1 MLTFFVTTSDIDN
14 PHTML
19 EKTKWLYEEMLK
31 LTTRYELRD
40 NPLFD
45 KAELQKEVNDCEQ
58 NILQALFEMRI
69 TYKVASRQASEQ
81 AAKGEPE

>member
-1 MLTFFVTTSDIDN
+1 MVKFFVTTSEINN
-14 PHTML
+14 PQTML
-19 EKTKWLYEEMLK
+19 EKTEWLYEEMLK

-69 TYKVASRQASEQ
+69 TYKVASRQAAEQ
-81 AAKGEPE
+81 AAEGEPE

>member
-1 MLTFFVTTSDIDN
+1 MLTFFVTLSDINN
-14 PHTML
+14 PQTML
-19 EKTKWLYEEMLK
+19 EKTEWLYGETLK
-31 LTTRYELRD
+31 LTTRYDLRD

-45 KAELQKEVNDCEQ
+45 KAELQKEIKDCEQ